1 MEERRIKELAELLLT
16 AECAKKPIPPL
27 TETDP
32 DIGVEE
38 AYQIQLHL
46 IERKKATGRVVVGK
60 KIGLT
65 SLAMQ
70 ALLGVKEPDYGHIL
84 NDMIIMEGEKI
95 KLADLIAPRLEGEI
109 AFVLKEDLQGPGVTI
124 SEVLRCSAG
133 IMPAL
138 EIIDSRIRDWK
149 IKLAD
154 TVADNASSARVV
166 LGGKIISPYNID
178 LRTVGMVM
186 EKNGEIIIISP
197 YNIDLR
203 TVGMVMEK
211 NGEIIATAAGAAVWG
226 NPAQAVA
233 WLANKL
239 AEYGIPLRKG
249 EVVLSGSLTAA
260 LPITPGDFFGADFGP
275 LGSVKIKFI

>member
-1 MEERRIKELAELLLT
+1 MLLK
-16 AECAKKPIPPL
+16 AECEKKPIPPL

-70 ALLGVKEPDYGHIL
+70 AMLGVKEPDYGHIL

-109 AFVLKEDLQGPGVTI
+109 AFILKEDLQGPGVTI
-124 SEVLRCSAG
+124 SEVLRGSAG

-149 IKLAD
+149 IKLPD

-166 LGGKIISPYNID
+166 LGGKLTPLLNLD
-178 LRTVGMVM
+178 LRTVGMV
-186 EKNGEIIIISP
+186 
-197 YNIDLR
+197 L
-203 TVGMVMEK
+203 EK
-211 NGEIIATAAGAAVWG
+211 NGEIIATAAGAAVLG
-226 NPAQAVA
+226 HPAQAVA

-239 AEYGIPLRKG
+239 ATYGLTLRKG
-249 EVVLSGSLTAA
+249 EIILSGSLTAA
-260 LPITPGDFFGADFGP
+260 LPIAPGDFFRADFGH
-275 LGSVKIKFI
+275 LGDVKIKFA

>member
-16 AECAKKPIPPL
+16 AECAKNPIPPL

-186 EKNGEIIIISP
+186 EKNGEII
-197 YNIDLR
+197 
-203 TVGMVMEK
+203 
-211 NGEIIATAAGAAVWG
+211 ATAAGAAVWG

-275 LGSVKIKFI
+275 VGSVKIKFI